1 MAGGIDLSLE
11 FPELNAL
18 KEAFRTLPK
27 NIAAKHMA
35 AALGRAM
42 EPAFTALK
50 NLTPRG
56 ATGNLKR
63 SIRKKTK
70 RYVASGSGVALVGY
84 TAAPRKKAA
93 DLKSNEKG
101 QHQGFLE
108 FGTKARRTKKNIA
121 SSFKRTGPIKAVTA
135 KRSRKTVSSPKP
147 PKGFMKVVRKGDTVD
162 LGEFPVG
169 GKAGLPPVRT
179 AFERTRGAVSAAL
192 TKEMTV
198 SLNNAL
204 KEMANPFKRGAR

>member
-1 MAGGIDLSLE
+1 MAGGIDLTLE
-11 FPELNAL
+11 FPELAAI

-35 AALGRAM
+35 TALGRAM
-42 EPAFTALK
+42 EPAMTALK

-70 RYVASGSGVALVGY
+70 RYVSSGAGVALVGY

-108 FGTKARRTKKNIA
+108 FGTKERRTKNNIA
-121 SSFKRTGPIKAVTA
+121 SSFKRTGVIKAVTA
-135 KRSRKTVSSPKP
+135 KRSGKVTSKPGP
-147 PKGFMKVVRKGDTVD
+147 PKGFIKVARKGGTVD
-162 LGEFPVG
+162 LGKFPIG

-204 KEMANPFKRGAR
+204 KEMAGKFRRGAG